1 MRKIQIVISSD
12 LCIRLTWNLTGSCGQ
27 QQGLREWSRMVVKQ
41 FQDANLTLNQ
51 HVSSL
56 CKLMHFH
63 TRSLHHICPALSD
76 CIAITVATLFV
87 QSRLDYA
94 NCLCTI
100 HRQPTYINYSVHKI
114 RCLVSYSLAIIANTC
129 QLACGFLLSTGSQSV
144 NVLISS
150 WP

>member
-1 MRKIQIVISSD
+1 
-12 LCIRLTWNLTGSCGQ
+12 LFGTWQHLRNFSLVSTPTITGSQISFFDNIKTLGVT
-27 QQGLREWSRMVVKQ
+27 L
-41 FQDANLTLNQ
+41 DANLTLDQ

-100 HRQPTYINYSVHKI
+100 HRQPTYINYSVHKTP
-114 RCLVSYSLAIIANTC
+114 CLMSYSLAVIASTC
-129 QLACGFLLSTGSQSV
+129 QLACGFLISTGCQSV
-144 NVLISS
+144 SVLISS